1 MKVRMYNV
9 GCGDCFCLRDRKGSL
24 LVDFGTSNNRIDGHP
39 RSDIFDVIISDFTT
53 ISHKSLLLTNFQLDH
68 ISGLLYMLKKYKGS
82 NDFNKIYL
90 PDVFSAPSMSRTLTL
105 LLLSD
110 LMKNT
115 YLPSKQISLYAFVE
129 ALVKQPQH
137 IEFLKRGDIFEG
149 KYQVLWPDCN
159 VIEKE
164 TNETYNY
171 IQSLNGEEK
180 TSSRENEAT
189 EKVSETLVSTAEKS
203 PENEPAEV
211 SESGCEEALL
221 RLENFA
227 DKLRQIICGTLKTN
241 AYALECEFHDL
252 REDPAVIQMLQSFE
266 SANLNLRQFKNKIS
280 LVFHSTTDGEMNV
293 LFTGD
298 IPRKYMQM
306 IAANYDET
314 LPLHEHYW
322 CVKVPNHGIQA
333 DYFDFTDYTP
343 ENMLISNGI
352 YYADNKKQT
361 KAYRTSA
368 QYAGLFY
375 INDTHMYCS
384 SSACCDGYRNGC
396 TCKECDV
403 ISPQYYK
410 DI

>member
-171 IQSLNGEEK
+171 LQLLSGEEK
-180 TSSRENEAT
+180 TSSRENETT
-189 EKVSETLVSTAEKS
+189 EKVSEAFAS
-203 PENEPAEV
+203 
-211 SESGCEEALL
+211 LL

-241 AYALECEFHDL
+241 AYALECEFRDL

-266 SANLNLRQFKNKIS
+266 TANLNLRQFKNKIS